1 MNNPFAL
8 VPYISKD
15 LFCDREKEMN
25 LIIDYLTNGSNVTLI
40 SPRRFGKTGLIYR
53 VFDEIKERK
62 IDINTCYV
70 DIYSTDSI
78 ESFIK
83 LLAEAVVSKLEKKT
97 AIRKF
102 FQLIGSIRPLLS
114 YDPIT
119 GSPEISIT
127 FDTEQEKHFT
137 LRSIFNYLENQDK
150 KTIVAID
157 EFQQIRKYEG
167 VNMEALLRS
176 YIQPLKNVQFLFC
189 GSRKHLMTEMFADAR
204 SPFYESTRCIYL
216 NKIDREEYA
225 DFIKKMFAKGKK
237 DISDEAIN
245 YILDWTRIHTFY
257 TQSLCNHL
265 FIKSKKNIELT
276 DVLASCEQIL
286 KENEDTYMQ
295 WQNLLTADQWRYL
308 KAVAKEGSLTQPSA
322 SDFLHKY
329 KIGAP
334 GNSQRLLKSLIDK
347 ELILDTTDADGNRS
361 YCVYNVFLSKWL
373 EKK

>member
-102 FQLIGSIRPLLS
+102 FQLIGGIRPLLS

-216 NKIDREEYA
+216 NKIDREKYA
-225 DFIKKMFAKGKK
+225 EFIKSMFAKGKK
-237 DISDEAIN
+237 NITDDAVD

-265 FIKSKKNIELT
+265 FIKSKKSIGLV
-276 DVLASCEQIL
+276 DVIASCDQIL

-295 WQNLLTADQWRYL
+295 WQNLLTPDQWRYL

-322 SDFLHKY
+322 SAFLQKY
-329 KIGAP
+329 RIGAP

-347 ELILDTTDADGNRS
+347 ELILDITDADGNRS

-373 EKK
+373 EKN

>member
-40 SPRRFGKTGLIYR
+40 SPRRYGKTGLIYR

-70 DIYSTDSI
+70 DIYSADSI

-83 LLAEAVVSKLEKKT
+83 LLAEAVVAKLEKKT

-102 FQLIGSIRPLLS
+102 FQLIGGIRPLLS

-157 EFQQIRKYEG
+157 EFQQIRNYES

-216 NKIDREEYA
+216 NKIDREKYA

-237 DISDEAIN
+237 DISEETIN

-308 KAVAKEGSLTQPSA
+308 KAVAKEGSLTQPNA
-322 SDFLHKY
+322 SDFLQKY